1 MKNLLQ
7 NSSFELIVRW
17 LLGAIFLI
25 ACVHKIAEPAKFA
38 KIIYGYYLFPN
49 VSINLFAITLPYL
62 ELFAGIAL
70 ILGIYPR
77 SAALIINTMLLV
89 FIIAIS
95 INLIRGHAFDCGCFF
110 LGDSSH
116 ASSALQLL
124 SRDIFCFFIGLP
136 VLLFNHHR
144 KWCLYQSGS
153 ILGNLPARMRCAQI

>member
-1 MKNLLQ
+1 MDMKNLLQ
-7 NSSFELIVRW
+7 NSSFELIMRW
-17 LLGAIFLI
+17 LLGAIFII

-38 KIIYGYYLFPN
+38 KIIYGYYLFPS

-77 SAALIINTMLLV
+77 SAAMIINAMLLA

-95 INLIRGHAFDCGCFF
+95 INLLREHTFDCGCFS
-110 LGDSSH
+110 LGDSNS

-124 SRDIFCFFIGLP
+124 VRDVVCFAFGLE
-136 VLLFNHHR
+136 VLLFNHR
-144 KWCLYQSGS
+144 RRWCLYQSGS
-153 ILGNLPARMRCAQI
+153 ILGNLPAR